1 MQHVRQWLR
10 FTTAFAN
17 ICTYTFLVTVI
28 LNFTAR
34 PGFTEPT
41 KEFEFKDFD
50 FWAEQCR
57 SLSSEKLY
65 LEALQSCEKA
75 IPLNPEKNR
84 QKQQQATLELWKLR
98 SDALFNLERY
108 QDAIGSY
115 DYVLSIQP
123 AYSLGLTRRCDALAQ
138 LGRYDAAIGSCD
150 QALRVDGEWGEL
162 NPAIAW
168 TIRGKTLRKMGQ
180 LEDAIAAYDQV
191 LAIAQDDPTVQAE
204 RCETVLALRKTQAA
218 KLSQTPNTELQ
229 LARDQ
234 TQEAEETCT
243 NALNTIIQQ
252 AETDKTQ
259 LPAIFWYKRGVITR
273 QQTRFSEA
281 KDAFEKA
288 ATLYE
293 SAVAT
298 NPNASLLWTYQ
309 GMVLEQL
316 GQDARALT
324 SYERAIQLRPN
335 SAIAL
340 VNQCAVLNRLRRF
353 QSALAACDSALKGD
367 ERWEESNSAYAW
379 SQRSNA
385 LLGLQRYEDAVASAD
400 RAIALYPNDA
410 ETLNYKAIGLWH
422 LSSNGSQLGLEQAQ
436 KAAEEAVRQNSQYPQ
451 ALFTLARILSTQGD
465 RVKAAQHYQEA
476 LAAYEAIVKTEIKAE
491 DPLFHAD
498 LLTNQAVTLWHLNSK
513 PEALSKAKEAAELN
527 PRSFEI
533 QFNYGTIALNGGEYS
548 EALVAFQQANQIQ
561 PNNVAVMTGQG
572 KALFKLNRI
581 QAAIATLKAALALNS
596 SYEPARTSLN
606 EIVTQANQLS
616 NSREK
621 GK

>member
-1 MQHVRQWLR
+1 
-10 FTTAFAN
+10 
-17 ICTYTFLVTVI
+17 
-28 LNFTAR
+28 
-34 PGFTEPT
+34 
-41 KEFEFKDFD
+41 
-50 FWAEQCR
+50 
-57 SLSSEKLY
+57 
-65 LEALQSCEKA
+65 
-75 IPLNPEKNR
+75 
-84 QKQQQATLELWKLR
+84 
-98 SDALFNLERY
+98 
-108 QDAIGSY
+108 
-115 DYVLSIQP
+115 LSIQP

-400 RAIALYPNDA
+400 R
-410 ETLNYKAIGLWH
+410 
-422 LSSNGSQLGLEQAQ
+422 
-436 KAAEEAVRQNSQYPQ
+436 
-451 ALFTLARILSTQGD
+451 
-465 RVKAAQHYQEA
+465 
-476 LAAYEAIVKTEIKAE
+476 IK
-491 DPLFHAD
+491 
-498 LLTNQAVTLWHLNSK
+498 
-513 PEALSKAKEAAELN
+513 
-527 PRSFEI
+527 
-533 QFNYGTIALNGGEYS
+533 
-548 EALVAFQQANQIQ
+548 
-561 PNNVAVMTGQG
+561 
-572 KALFKLNRI
+572 
-581 QAAIATLKAALALNS
+581 
-596 SYEPARTSLN
+596 
-606 EIVTQANQLS
+606 
-616 NSREK
+616 
-621 GK
+621 